1 MAEKSDLPFSKAMLA
16 AVALTIAYLG
26 VMLGLFLDP
35 PTGVFEPKLLLPV
48 LNSIFAGAIPISV
61 AIIAIRSYWVSGLSS
76 LLLMGSGLMT
86 FGSAAVLAGWLIG
99 GDQGPNVNVTIYN
112 VGALM
117 GAVLHVLAIVL
128 MLRHETPESSLARK
142 KTRLSWL
149 FAVIYVLLIGLVL
162 AAFEGVTPLF
172 FIQGTGPTL
181 LRQWVLGSATV
192 LYFLS
197 ALFLFNRFKQ
207 ESRPF
212 YFWYALFLL
221 MISLGLVAALIQPSV
236 GSAMGWLNRAGH
248 YIAGLYAL
256 AAMWATSRYARRK
269 GVPFQ
274 SEMTALFQQAHMS
287 YEVLVETVTE
297 PIVTTDQDF
306 RIIQWNTAAERKF
319 GYSQTEVLGLSLLD
333 LVLTP
338 TSAALFQSS
347 AHRIASAPL
356 VRPAIGCLIEITCQP
371 KNSDTLPLEVS
382 LSGARV
388 NGRLLFISVFRD
400 SSLRKAADEAQ
411 RQQAEA
417 LLKASEARYHSVVSV
432 LPEAI
437 ITQNRQFGVMTWNR
451 AAESILGLS
460 GDQLQAMNAYDPSWE
475 TIHEDGSAF
484 SADTHPNAL
493 ALQTGLPQLN
503 VTMGICQPNNTVTW
517 VLINAIPIFD
527 EGDVSATSVVVT
539 FTDITERKAVD
550 EELKQH
556 RQHLEQLVLLRTNEL
571 TSATAEADAA
581 NHAKSD
587 FLSNMSHELRTPLN
601 ALIGLTGLLAQSP
614 LNRRQLD
621 YAENIQLSAKNLRTL
636 IDDILDFSKIEA
648 NELHLE
654 KAPFSLCAL
663 FSNIASVLGVSVGRQ
678 PIEPVLDVALDVPDA
693 LIGDALRVQ
702 QILLN
707 LISNAVKF
715 TEAGAIVVSVRRLTG
730 LKASD
735 STQATLEFCLRD
747 TGIGMTAETQGL
759 IFNSFTQANE
769 STSRLYG
776 GTGLGLAISTR
787 LTALMQGQLE
797 VQSTLGQGSEFRLT
811 LPFTIGNATT
821 SNLLGND
828 AGTQTPAGLRI
839 LIVEDHPLARE
850 VLARTC
856 RQLGWQT
863 HAVESGTAGLQALQD
878 CAVGVADYDLMLLDL
893 HMPDMDA
900 LSMLRQAYKSPD
912 IDLPPVVLMVAT
924 AEIEQAVVASSEF
937 NINGIIAK
945 PLTPSSLLKGVTT
958 ALTPATETV
967 YLPPLESHRRLAG
980 LRLLVAEDNALN
992 QEVIEQILV
1001 NAGAQVVLVANG
1013 QAALEALQVPGVHF
1027 DAVLM
1032 DIQMPVMDGYT
1043 ATGLIR
1049 EKLGLADLPVIALT
1063 AHARPQDRERSHLS
1077 GMSGH
1082 LVKPLDVQ
1090 HLLDI
1095 VAQAVGVRFAV
1106 KTQPPVSHP
1115 TANLSLSGL
1124 NLAAAVEAFGGDRER
1139 YLQLLHKFVAQQGN
1153 SVVEARHHFNT
1164 GDAASA
1170 IRLLHDLSGVAGFL
1184 QAKELARLASAAE
1197 SAMLDRQT
1205 AHLPLLLDQLQAA
1218 MDALTTSLKP
1228 LETATPET

>member
-1 MAEKSDLPFSKAMLA
+1 MTEKLAHPLSKPMLV

-26 VMLGLFLDP
+26 GVLALFLYP
-35 PTGVFEPKLLLPV
+35 PTGVFEPTLLLPI
-48 LNSIFAGAIPISV
+48 LNSIFAGAIPIAV
-61 AIIAIRSYWVSGLSS
+61 AIIAIRSYFVSGLSS
-76 LLLMGSGLMT
+76 ILLMGSGLMT
-86 FGSAAVLAGWLIG
+86 FGSAAILAGWLIG
-99 GDQGPNVNVTIYN
+99 GPEGPNVNVTIYN
-112 VGALM
+112 AGALM
-117 GAVLHVLAIVL
+117 GAVLHALGIVFV
-128 MLRHETPESSLARK
+128 LRHETPETHHARK
-142 KTRLSWL
+142 RTRWIGL
-149 FAVIYVLLIGLVL
+149 FSIISLVLLGVTL
-162 AAFEGVTPLF
+162 AALEGATPLF
-172 FIQGTGPTL
+172 FIQGTGPTP
-181 LRQWVLGSATV
+181 LRQFVLGSATT

-197 ALFLFNRFKQ
+197 AVFLFKLFRREQ
-207 ESRPF
+207 RPF
-212 YFWYALFLL
+212 YFWYALSLT
-221 MISLGLVAALIQPSV
+221 MISLGLVAALTQPSV

-256 AAMWATSRYARRK
+256 AAMWATSRDARRK

-287 YEVLVETVTE
+287 YEVLIETVIE

-306 RIIQWNTAAERKF
+306 KIIQWNSSAERRF
-319 GYSQTEVLGLSLLD
+319 GFAQHEALGRSLLD

-338 TSAALFQSS
+338 ASAAVFQNS
-347 AHRIASAPL
+347 ANQIANATL
-356 VRPAIGCLIEITCQP
+356 ERPSIGTLIEITGKQ
-371 KNSDTLPLEVS
+371 KDAGNLPLEVS
-382 LSGARV
+382 LSGVRV
-388 NGRLLFISVFRD
+388 KGRLLYVSVFRE
-400 SSLRKAADEAQ
+400 STQRKAAYETH
-411 RQQAEA
+411 RQHAEA

-437 ITQNRQFGVMTWNR
+437 ITQNRRLGVITWNR

-460 GDQLQAMNAYDPSWE
+460 GDQLLAMNAYDPTWQ
-475 TIHEDGSAF
+475 TVHEDGSAF
-484 SADTHPNAL
+484 SVDTHPNAL
-493 ALQTGLPQLN
+493 ALQTGMPQLN
-503 VTMGICQPNNTVTW
+503 VTMGICQPDSAITW
-517 VLINAIPIFD
+517 VSINAIPVFD

-550 EELKQH
+550 EEL
-556 RQHLEQLVLLRTNEL
+556 RQYRQDLEKLVLLRTNEL
-571 TSATAEADAA
+571 TSAKAGAEAA
-581 NHAKSD
+581 NQAKSD

-601 ALIGLTGLLAQSP
+601 ALIGLTGLLTQSP

-621 YAENIQLSAKNLRTL
+621 YAENIQLSAKTLRTL

-648 NELHLE
+648 HELHLE
-654 KAPFSLCAL
+654 KAEFSLSTL
-663 FSNIASVLGVSVGRQ
+663 FTNIASVLGVSVGSQ

-715 TEAGAIVVSVRRLTG
+715 THSGSIVVSVRRLTG
-730 LKASD
+730 PKASD
-735 STQATLEFCLRD
+735 PTQATLAFCVRD

-811 LPFTIGNATT
+811 LPFTLGHESTSGMRGN
-821 SNLLGND
+821 GD
-828 AGTQTPAGLRI
+828 GAGTQMPAGLRV
-839 LIVEDHPLARE
+839 LIVKDHPLARD
-850 VLARTC
+850 VLAQNC

-863 HAVESGTAGLQALQD
+863 HAVDSGAAGLKALQNS
-878 CAVGVADYDLMLLDL
+878 AAGGAEYDLILLDL

-900 LSMLRQAYKSPD
+900 LAMLRDVYKSLD
-912 IDLPPVVLMVAT
+912 INLPPVMLMVAT
-924 AEIEQAVVASSEF
+924 AEIEQAVIASSEF

-945 PLTPSSLLKGVTT
+945 PITLGSLLKAVVK
-958 ALTPATETV
+958 ALAPE
-967 YLPPLESHRRLAG
+967 LEVIDKSPFESMKRLAG

-1001 NAGAQVVLVANG
+1001 NAGAQVSLVANG
-1013 QAALEALQVPGVHF
+1013 QAALELLQTPGVRF

-1043 ATGLIR
+1043 ATRLIR
-1049 EKLGLADLPVIALT
+1049 EKLGLTDLPIIALT

-1090 HLLDI
+1090 DLLNI
-1095 VAQAVGVRFAV
+1095 VAKAVGGRSAA
-1106 KTQPPVSHP
+1106 KAQPFD
-1115 TANLSLSGL
+1115 
-1124 NLAAAVEAFGGDRER
+1124 AFGGDQER
-1139 YLQLLHKFVAQQGN
+1139 YDQLLHKFVAQQGN
-1153 SVVEARHHFNT
+1153 SVVEARSHFNA
-1164 GDAASA
+1164 GDSERA
-1170 IRLLHDLSGVAGFL
+1170 ILLLHDLSGVAGFL
-1184 QAKELARLASAAE
+1184 QAMELAHLASAAE

-1205 AHLPLLLDQLQAA
+1205 EKLPLLLDQLQAA
-1218 MDALTTSLKP
+1218 MDTLTASLKP
-1228 LETATPET
+1228 LETTTPET